1 MVTYVKSAFF
11 HGDCLE
17 RMYILFNFATR
28 MKQIYTKTG
37 DNGQTSLRGGVRV
50 DKDDVRIE
58 TNGQIDH
65 LNALLGVARGI
76 VDAPLLRR
84 VQQELMVVMSHVATP
99 QGDENPKPL
108 HVAALTAEME
118 TAIDL
123 LTADRTLG
131 FVVPGDKPETA
142 MLHVART
149 QCRTVER
156 RLWTLHKTYP
166 VDDDILRFF
175 NRLSD
180 YLFALSL

>member
-1 MVTYVKSAFF
+1 
-11 HGDCLE
+11 
-17 RMYILFNFATR
+17 

-37 DNGQTSLRGGVRV
+37 DNGQTSLRGGERV
-50 DKDDVRIE
+50 EKDDLRIE

-65 LNALLGVARGI
+65 LNALLGVARAD
-76 VDAPLLRR
+76 VDSPLIRQI
-84 VQQELMVVMSHVATP
+84 QQELMVVMSHVATP
-99 QGDENPKPL
+99 AGSENPKPL
-108 HVAALTAEME
+108 HVASLTAQME
-118 TAIDL
+118 QEIDT
-123 LTADRTLG
+123 LTASRTLG

-156 RLWTLHKTYP
+156 RLWTLHRTYP
-166 VDDDILRFF
+166 VDADILQFF